1 MKAGGMIIS
10 TVEVEGSSA
19 VEEMTMTLRQEN
31 SEDVDVRST
40 RYITIKRYFL
50 LTKSMI
56 AESTVSVF

>member
-1 MKAGGMIIS
+1 MIIS